1 MARKKDKN
9 DKKIKEIVSF
19 MDDVLGDTSVPKN
32 IKRAVTDAKNKLLSN
47 EDPVL
52 CASSAIYYLE
62 SISEDINLPMH
73 ARTQIWQIVSVLETI
88 KGE

>member
-9 DKKIKEIVSF
+9 DKTIKEIVNF
-19 MDDVLGDTSVPKN
+19 MDDVLNDTSVPKN
-32 IKRAVTDAKNKLLSN
+32 IKRAVTDAKNKLLSDD
-47 EDPVL
+47 DPVL
-52 CASSAIYYLE
+52 RASSAIYYLE

>member
-9 DKKIKEIVSF
+9 DKKIKEIINF
-19 MDDVLGDTSVPKN
+19 MEDLLGDSSVPKN
-32 IKRAVTDAKNKLLSN
+32 IKRAINDAKVRLLSE

-88 KGE
+88 KEE

>member
-1 MARKKDKN
+1 MAKKKENN
-9 DKKIKEIVSF
+9 DEKIKQIINF
-19 MDDVLGDTSVPKN
+19 MDDLLGDTSVPKN
-32 IKRAVTDAKNKLLSN
+32 IKRAITDAKNKLLMK

-52 CASSAIYYLE
+52 RASSAIYFLE

>member
-1 MARKKDKN
+1 MARKKETD
-9 DKKIKEIVSF
+9 DTKIKEIINF
-19 MDDVLGDTSVPKN
+19 MDDLLGDTSVPKN
-32 IKRAVTDAKNKLLSN
+32 IKRAITDAKNKLLTN
-47 EDPVL
+47 EDPIL
-52 CASSAIYYLE
+52 RASSAVYYLE

>member
-1 MARKKDKN
+1 MARKKETD
-9 DKKIKEIVSF
+9 DTKIKEIINF
-19 MDDVLGDTSVPKN
+19 MDDLLDDTSVPKN
-32 IKRAVTDAKNKLLSN
+32 IKRAITDAKNKLLTN
-47 EDPVL
+47 EDPIL
-52 CASSAIYYLE
+52 RASSAVYYLE

>member
-1 MARKKDKN
+1 MAKKKDNN
-9 DKKIKEIVSF
+9 DTKIKEIINF
-19 MDDVLGDTSVPKN
+19 MDDILGDTSVPKN
-32 IKRAVTDAKNKLLSN
+32 IKRAITDAKTKLLTN

-52 CASSAIYYLE
+52 RASSAIYFLE